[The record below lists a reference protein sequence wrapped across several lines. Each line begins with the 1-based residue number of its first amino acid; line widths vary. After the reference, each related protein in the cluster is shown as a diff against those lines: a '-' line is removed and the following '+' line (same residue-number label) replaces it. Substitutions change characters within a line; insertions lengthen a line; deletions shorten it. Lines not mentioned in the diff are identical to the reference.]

1 MGSYEHATTTDPE
14 TPQQTIDR
22 LKSEM
27 SPEALKAVDH
37 LDDEIIGIVSDIGS
51 KVSPYEIPQILK
63 YLVALYQ
70 PEELKELEE
79 AIRKANAELE
89 VEEI

>member
-1 MGSYEHATTTDPE
+1 MGSYEHATTTGPE

-27 SPEALKAVDH
+27 SPEVFQAAGRV
-37 LDDEIIGIVSDIGS
+37 DDEIIGVVSDIDS
-51 KVSPYEIPQILK
+51 KVSPYDIPQILE

-79 AIRKANAELE
+79 AIRQADLELE
-89 VEEI
+89 QEEN

>member
-1 MGSYEHATTTDPE
+1 MGSYEHATTTGPE

-37 LDDEIIGIVSDIGS
+37 LDDEIIYIISDMDSGVSPSDIP
-51 KVSPYEIPQILK
+51 KILK
-63 YLVALYQ
+63 CLFALYR
-70 PEELKELEE
+70 PEELKKLEE
-79 AIRKANAELE
+79 EIRKADLELE
-89 VEEI
+89 QEEN